1 MAFERSNE
9 NGSIF
14 GEIAL
19 AQKDSPKFIAAHIAW
34 SVCLSVCRL
43 WHSCVQLKLFD
54 GIRCRLAGTLR
65 VMNTWNYWLYIDMVV
80 ERVCIVRNPVLR
92 GILLLFGV
100 RVLAYVH
107 VCLLF

>member
-1 MAFERSNE
+1 
-9 NGSIF
+9 
-14 GEIAL
+14 
-19 AQKDSPKFIAAHIAW
+19 
-34 SVCLSVCRL
+34 
-43 WHSCVQLKLFD
+43 
-54 GIRCRLAGTLR
+54 
-65 VMNTWNYWLYIDMVV
+65 MVV